1 MKTIM
6 KTMVNTITKTLFI
19 TLSAFIL
26 TTPVY
31 ANNLDEAIH
40 TLQKQWAIANY
51 ETADKELEKRFEE
64 LTLKAEQFVATYP
77 DKAEPLIWNAIIV
90 SSDAGK
96 NGGLSALGKVKKA
109 RELLL
114 KAERINPEALDGSIY
129 TSLGSLYYQVPGW
142 PLGYGDDEQA
152 EIYLKRALSINPTG
166 IDPNYFY
173 ADYLLEEG
181 QYDEA
186 KIYFNKALNAP
197 ARALRPLAD
206 KGRRSEIEEKLKKI
220 DNHE

>member
-1 MKTIM
+1 MKRATM
-6 KTMVNTITKTLFI
+6 KKISI
-19 TLSAFIL
+19 TLTTGLAFFALIINATAYAASLDDSIL
-26 TTPVY
+26 
-31 ANNLDEAIH
+31 E
-40 TLQKQWAIANY
+40 LQKEWAIANY
-51 ETADKELEKRFEE
+51 QTDESKTEKAFEALTIKAEE
-64 LTLKAEQFVATYP
+64 LVNSFP

-114 KAERINPEALDGSIY
+114 AAEKINPDALHGSIY

-142 PLGYGDDEQA
+142 PLGFGDDEQA
-152 EIYLKRALSINPTG
+152 ENYLKKALSMNPDG

-173 ADYLLEEG
+173 GDFLIEQD

-186 KIYFNKALNAP
+186 RKYLNKALNAADRP
-197 ARALRPLAD
+197 ARPIAD
-206 KGRRSEIEEKLKKI
+206 KGRRAEIQAKLEKIKNK
-220 DNHE
+220 